1 MKIYNPKTKKHATVT
16 DAVGHRALKDGWVK
30 ADAELVAPE
39 IVKPKKQPNA
49 KLPKEAK
56 TEEVKVPIVDAN
68 DASLNA
74 DATTTN
80 ETDEIE
86 KFKQSI
92 INNQENAD

>member
-16 DAVGHRALKDGWVK
+16 DSVGHRALKDGWVK

-49 KLPKEAK
+49 KLPKETK
-56 TEEVKVPIVDAN
+56 TEEVKEAADNVQKALN
-68 DASLNA
+68 DVQS
-74 DATTTN
+74 TF
-80 ETDEIE
+80 DEIE

>member
-16 DAVGHRALKDGWVK
+16 DPVGHRALKDGWVK

-49 KLPKEAK
+49 KLPKETK
-56 TEEVKVPIVDAN
+56 TEEVK
-68 DASLNA
+68 LQA
-74 DATTTN
+74 DN
-80 ETDEIE
+80 VQPPLDEIE

>member
-1 MKIYNPKTKKHATVT
+1 VT
-16 DAVGHRALKDGWVK
+16 DAVGHRSLKDGWVK
-30 ADAELVAPE
+30 ADVELAAPE
-39 IVKPKKQPNA
+39 IVKPKKQNNA
-49 KLPKEAK
+49 KLPKETK

-68 DASLNA
+68 DASPNP